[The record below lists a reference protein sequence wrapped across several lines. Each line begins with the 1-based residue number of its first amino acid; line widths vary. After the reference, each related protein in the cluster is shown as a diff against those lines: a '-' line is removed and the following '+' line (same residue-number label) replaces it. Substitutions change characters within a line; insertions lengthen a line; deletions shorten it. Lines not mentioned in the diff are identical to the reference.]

1 MTKRALKDPVTGLF
15 PNEEAFA
22 RACLRMNQSDAY
34 RAAHSHERMKRLSNE
49 VINVRAS
56 RMATNPKVAER
67 VRQLV
72 DEAKIQDLETVGH
85 AFQELCSDLALARTL
100 KNMTA
105 VAAFQ
110 RIKLQVLGMLKE
122 TVLLNMEQTITDEE
136 LVKRV
141 AGTNPALATA
151 LKASLGK
158 EERYAA

>member
-22 RACLRMNQSDAY
+22 RACVMHNQSEAY
-34 RAAHSHERMKRLSNE
+34 RVSQPIAVIKRLTNE
-49 VINVRAS
+49 QIHNRANKMAS
-56 RMATNPKVAER
+56 KPEVAARMREHLDAAKISDLDTAGRAFTDLARMIFKAE
-67 VRQLV
+67 
-72 DEAKIQDLETVGH
+72 EAKNWT
-85 AFQELCSDLALARTL
+85 ACAALMRL
-100 KNMTA
+100 
-105 VAAFQ
+105 
-110 RIKLQVLGMLKE
+110 RLQVLGMLKE

>member
-1 MTKRALKDPVTGLF
+1 MTKHALKDPITGLF

-34 RAAHSHERMKRLSNE
+34 RAAHSHERVSRMSKE

-56 RMATNPKVAER
+56 KMAANPKVAAR
-67 VRQLV
+67 VRGLV

-85 AFQELCSDLALARTL
+85 AFQELVSDLAMARGL

-105 VAAFQ
+105 VAALQ

-122 TVLLNMEQTITDEE
+122 TVLLNMEQTINDEE

-141 AGTNPALATA
+141 AGKNPILASALR
-151 LKASLGK
+151 ASLGR
-158 EERYAA
+158 EESYAA

>member
-1 MTKRALKDPVTGLF
+1 MTKRILKDPVTGLF
-15 PNEEAFA
+15 PAEEVFA
-22 RACLRMNQSDAY
+22 RACIKHNQSDAY
-34 RAAHSHERMKRLSNE
+34 RLAHSTEHCNRLTKE
-49 VINVRAS
+49 QINDKAS
-56 RMATNPKVAER
+56 KMAAKPAVVAR
-67 VRQLV
+67 VRQLL
-72 DEAKIQDLETVGH
+72 DESKIQDLESVGH
-85 AFQELCSDLALARTL
+85 AFQELVADLAGARVA
-100 KNMTA
+100 KNWTA

-158 EERYAA
+158 EERYAS

>member
-1 MTKRALKDPVTGLF
+1 MTKTILKDPVTGLF
-15 PNEEAFA
+15 PNEEVFA
-22 RACLRMNQSDAY
+22 RACIKHNQSDAF
-34 RAAHSHERMKRLSNE
+34 RLAHSAEYCNRFTKE
-49 VINVRAS
+49 QINDKAS
-56 RMATNPKVAER
+56 KMAAKPAVVAR
-67 VRQLV
+67 VRQLL

-85 AFQELCSDLALARTL
+85 AFQELCSDLALARSL

-122 TVLLNMEQTITDEE
+122 TVLLNMEQTISDEE

-158 EERYAA
+158 EDRYAA